1 MSGVLCFAAAK
12 FDCFNGN
19 CSLKVVMMFL
29 GRVVSP
35 RFMLSS
41 FQLGY
46 NKCLKVYNIIQ
57 RKIYRCHDN
66 KKQVK
71 FNANQFYNSQFMT
84 VLYLVLYF
92 QLNAITYTQYKTVT
106 DLKQL
111 CELPHKYKHGPTCQY
126 SYIMITV
133 FV

>member
-1 MSGVLCFAAAK
+1 VSGVLCFAAAK

-66 KKQVK
+66 KKQVTFRINTK
-71 FNANQFYNSQFMT
+71 LIEKIDRYIDKMNNEGLSIKKID
-84 VLYLVLYF
+84 LVET
-92 QLNAITYTQYKTVT
+92 AIYKYMKELT
-106 DLKQL
+106 DEK
-111 CELPHKYKHGPTCQY
+111 K
-126 SYIMITV
+126 
-133 FV
+133 